1 MLDMR
6 RRDFLKLF
14 GIAGT
19 GAVLSGCGEPATRY
33 LIPYIHPPEDVVPGK
48 AVYYATTCRECPAGC
63 GMLAKNREGRIVK
76 VEGNPA
82 HPVSGGKL
90 CMRGQASLHGLY
102 NPDRF
107 PGPMQRNAAGGLDPI
122 TWERGEAILAAKL
135 SEAVRKGG
143 SGRIVIM
150 TGLVT
155 GSLHDLTGLWLS
167 EMGQRNGHIMY
178 ETWSYEPLK
187 KANQAVFGR
196 DAIPTYRF
204 DELDFL
210 ISFNAGFLETW
221 ISNLEFARQYGSFH
235 PIRGERKN
243 TFVFV
248 GPRLSMTANNADLW
262 IATLPGT
269 EYAVGLGIIREI
281 LDKNLAPDLPANRR
295 EALASMVR
303 NWPVDKSAAVAG
315 CDPGLIE
322 AVAKR
327 FAGAARPLAIAEGL
341 SQCLPNATETA
352 VAANLLVHYQ
362 IRDSVCLDF
371 NRESSYTMA
380 PGLMKSKPLP
390 TGCARGKLMF
400 SFSGE

>member
-1 MLDMR
+1 MPDLC

-19 GAVLSGCGEPATRY
+19 GAMLCGCGEPATRY

-48 AVYYATTCRECPAGC
+48 GVYYATTCRECPAGC

-76 VEGNPA
+76 VEGNPV

-107 PGPMQRNAAGGLDPI
+107 TGPMRRNEAGGFDPI
-122 TWERGEAILAAKL
+122 TWDQGEEILAAKL

-143 SGRIVIM
+143 SGRVLIM
-150 TGLVT
+150 TDLIT

-167 EMGQRNGHIMY
+167 EMDQRDGHIMY
-178 ETWSYEPLK
+178 EPWSYEPLK

-196 DAIPTYRF
+196 DAIPAYRF

-235 PIRGERKN
+235 PIMGERKN

-262 IATLPGT
+262 IPTRPGT
-269 EYAVGLGIIREI
+269 EYAVGLGMIRAI
-281 LDKNLAPDLPANRR
+281 LDKNLAPELPADRR
-295 EALASMVR
+295 AALVSMVN
-303 NWPVDKSAAVAG
+303 NWTVDKAPSASAR
-315 CDPGLIE
+315 CSKRSTPGRCGPRSR
-322 AVAKR
+322 ATT
-327 FAGAARPLAIAEGL
+327 AACCR
-341 SQCLPNATETA
+341 
-352 VAANLLVHYQ
+352 V
-362 IRDSVCLDF
+362 
-371 NRESSYTMA
+371 
-380 PGLMKSKPLP
+380 P
-390 TGCARGKLMF
+390 TGCSRCIRCGGISPRTATWCRPVIASLR
-400 SFSGE
+400 SGCGRRRWLRSCPQRCAAGHCLER